1 MRSFTYT
8 IHIDRSPEQVWN
20 YMMDFSQASRWRNLV
35 RQVDVIT
42 NGPLR
47 VGSELLVTF
56 DVMGKVRRAVSEIW
70 AFEPARRFGVKNTE
84 QRVTG
89 VFEYTLTPEGN
100 GTRVTF
106 TCDIQPHSYMW
117 LLLPL
122 LLRGNRRRY
131 TQQLPNLKK
140 EVEALTRVNATT
152 PQLPTPN

>member
-56 DVMGKVRRAVSEIW
+56 DVMGKVRRAVSEVW
-70 AFEPARRFGVKNTE
+70 ALEPARRFGVKNTE

-89 VFEYTLTPEGN
+89 LFEYTLAAERN

-106 TCDIQPHSYMW
+106 TCDIRPHSYMW

-131 TQQLPNLKK
+131 TQQLANLKK
-140 EVEALTRVNATT
+140 EMESRH
-152 PQLPTPN
+152 